1 MGFPLLFQSYTN
13 GVSPADASEILTKK
27 QKDFHRR
34 IYPARKDQMAAGS
47 DATFKMFRIS
57 SLPVKFSHFWVF
69 IYVSLLFFMSIILLR
84 CDVLPELYRGP
95 KKLFAKKGPHQS
107 PWKTLASIVCIYI
120 KVCICIYIY
129 LFISPW
135 KYPRYF
141 PIQIPLASIHNRYT
155 HTYIYKY
162 HIPSSNQSWQWKIPQ
177 FDDLPSHD

>member
-95 KKLFAKKGPHQS
+95 KKLFAKKGP
-107 PWKTLASIVCIYI
+107 PSIPMKNI
-120 KVCICIYIY
+120 
-129 LFISPW
+129 
-135 KYPRYF
+135 
-141 PIQIPLASIHNRYT
+141 SIHCM
-155 HTYIYKY
+155 YI
-162 HIPSSNQSWQWKIPQ
+162 
-177 FDDLPSHD
+177 